1 MNKNRIEKPETTPRE
16 KQIWNSCSTQPTPR
30 ASKLLA
36 PKPPS
41 LFIEPQE
48 KISLMHP
55 LLHSHI
61 QSTSNA
67 SLLLSYRHTI
77 I

>member
-1 MNKNRIEKPETTPRE
+1 MNKNRIEKPGTTPRE
-16 KQIWNSCSTQPTPR
+16 KQRWNSCSTQPTPR

-41 LFIEPQE
+41 LFVEPQE
-48 KISLMHP
+48 KNSLMHP

-67 SLLLSYRHTI
+67 SLLLSYRNTI